1 MRREHLPT
9 GSPPPWTDAEVRAA
23 LGLPRLTSHVSPL
36 TFSAVS
42 TDTRTLG
49 PGDLFVALKGD
60 RFDGHDHLPAAR
72 AAGAAAAV
80 VRSGTPGVDG
90 LVLFPVADTLR
101 ALGDLARARRRGAMG
116 PIVAVTGTNG
126 KTSTK
131 EMIAAVL
138 RTRFPTHATRA
149 NLNNLV
155 GVPQTILEAPA
166 GTEALVVEAGAN
178 VPGEIGRYRQIIEP
192 CIAVVTNVGAGHLEG
207 FGSLQGVM
215 QEKLALVEG
224 VEVAVVG
231 TDPPALGVEARAR
244 AVRAVT
250 AGLDGGDVTPDR
262 MDLDSL
268 GRPVIGVDGVEI
280 RLPYPGRHLAANAM
294 LAWAVVREL
303 DLDRAASAAALSAVA
318 LPGGRTE
325 LQQVDRLTLLND
337 CYNANPQS
345 FRAAIETVRAMRG
358 DRKLVVVAGT
368 MRELGKESARL
379 HAEVAEDLVALE
391 PDLLAMVGEFVPAA
405 APHARRLGDRLL
417 TAGTPEELG
426 PALGGRLRGDE
437 LILLKASRGVAL
449 ERIIPALEAVA
460 HSRNQGTS

>member
-1 MRREHLPT
+1 LRI
-9 GSPPPWTDAEVRAA
+9 
-23 LGLPRLTSHVSPL
+23 
-36 TFSAVS
+36 S

-60 RFDGHDHLPAAR
+60 RFDGHDHLAAAR

-80 VRSGTPGVDG
+80 VRAGTPPVEG
-90 LVLFPVADTLR
+90 LRLLPVPDTLR
-101 ALGDLARARRRGAMG
+101 ALGDLARARRRAAMG

-131 EMIAAVL
+131 EMIAAAL

-178 VPGEIGRYRQIIEP
+178 TPGEIPRYREIIEP

-207 FGSLQGVM
+207 FGSLEGVM
-215 QEKLALVEG
+215 REKLALVEG

-231 TDPPALGVEARAR
+231 TDPPSLGLEARAR

-250 AGLDGGDVTPDR
+250 AGLEGADVTPDR
-262 MDLDSL
+262 LTLDSL
-268 GRPVIGVDGVEI
+268 GRPVVGIDGVEI

-294 LAWAVVREL
+294 LAWGVVREL
-303 DLDRAASAAALSAVA
+303 DLDRAASAAALSALV

-325 LQQVDRLTLLND
+325 VRQVGGLTLLND

-358 DRKLVVVAGT
+358 GRRLVVVAGT
-368 MRELGKESARL
+368 MRELGRESPRL
-379 HAEVAEDLVALE
+379 HTEVAADLLALE
-391 PDLLAMVGEFVPAA
+391 PDLLALVGEFVPAVNA
-405 APHARRLGDRLL
+405 SAKALGDRLL
-417 TAGTPEELG
+417 TAATPEELG
-426 PALGGRLRGDE
+426 PRLAARLRGDE
-437 LILLKASRGVAL
+437 LVLLKASRGVAL
-449 ERIIPALEAVA
+449 ERILPAITG
-460 HSRNQGTS
+460 RPTSSSH